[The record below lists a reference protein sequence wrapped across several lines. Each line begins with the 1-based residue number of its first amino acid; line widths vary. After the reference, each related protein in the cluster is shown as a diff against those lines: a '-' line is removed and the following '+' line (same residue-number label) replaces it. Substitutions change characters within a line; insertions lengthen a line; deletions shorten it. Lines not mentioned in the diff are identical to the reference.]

1 VKIRKTRKEAKTM
14 AKKFITLM
22 SVFFMLVAGFF
33 SLLVVTTT
41 PVATATDFDQPGFA
55 LIAAPK
61 FGEVS
66 HANEALKIRDYLI
79 GKGWDDA
86 RIIFLGKWT
95 NKDFVDGTATKANIR
110 DGIDEIALMATDDDI
125 VFIAILDHAQAEND
139 GIYFRTGDI
148 TDETYVKDTEFAGW
162 IDDIPHFRHLVIYVA
177 SPYSGNFVEPLE
189 GDYRIVLSDCAVDQV
204 YKAGENTF
212 YKALTKIDAD
222 TDDDGMISVE
232 EAYDWMEE
240 KKKKLDPLLSD
251 FDESE
256 DAFLY

>member
-1 VKIRKTRKEAKTM
+1 MRKKL
-14 AKKFITLM
+14 ITLL
-22 SVFFMLVAGFF
+22 SIFCMLTVGIL

-41 PVATATDFDQPGFA
+41 PVATAADFDQPGYA

-66 HANEALKIRDYLI
+66 HANEALKLREYLT
-79 GKGWDDA
+79 GKGWTDD

-95 NKDFVDGTATKANIR
+95 NKDFVDGTATKANIE

-125 VFIAILDHAQAEND
+125 VFIAILDHAQAESD
-139 GIYFRTGDI
+139 GIYFRTGDS
-148 TDETYVKDTEFAGW
+148 TDETYVKDSEFAGW
-162 IDDIPHFRHLVIYVA
+162 IDDMPHFRHLVIYVA

-189 GDYRIVLSDCAVDQV
+189 GDYRIILSDCAVDQV

-212 YKALTKIDAD
+212 YKALTKTDAD
-222 TDDDGMISVE
+222 ADSDGKISIE

-240 KKKKLDPLLSD
+240 KKRKLDPLLSD